1 MHSKATSSASPEA
14 LAAAMLQNAT
24 IDKAEGNDFSN
35 TAGDMFKFVL
45 NNYNL
50 GDNLVLGS

>member
-1 MHSKATSSASPEA
+1 MDFQATSSASPEA

-35 TAGDMFKFVL
+35 TAGDIFKFVL

-50 GDNLVLGS
+50 GENMVLGS